1 MVVLN
6 YTLKTSKPYKYM
18 SSNMHILNVCEYCKK
33 DFIAKKTTS
42 ACCSD
47 NCAKMF
53 YKKRKRD
60 EKIKLAE
67 VETKSKK
74 ILSVAILED
83 EFKIINAKQF
93 LTLTEAALLLN
104 VSPLTLRRWT
114 LAKQIAAYKSGKKWI
129 FDKTLITPYK
139 RF

>member
-1 MVVLN
+1 MIRN
-6 YTLKTSKPYKYM
+6 DTLKTSKPNKTM
-18 SSNMHILNVCEYCKK
+18 SSNMQILKVCEYCKK

-47 NCAKMF
+47 NCAKRF
-53 YKKRKRD
+53 YKDRKRN

-67 VETKSKK
+67 VETKNKK
-74 ILSVAILED
+74 SLSAAKLED
-83 EFKIINAKQF
+83 EFQLINTKQF
-93 LTLTEAALLLN
+93 LTLIEAAMLLN

-114 LAKQIAAYKSGKKWI
+114 LAKQITASKSGKKWI
-129 FDKTLITPYK
+129 FDKTVIMPHK

>member
-1 MVVLN
+1 
-6 YTLKTSKPYKYM
+6 M
-18 SSNMHILNVCEYCKK
+18 SSNVQILKVCEYCKR

-47 NCAKMF
+47 NCAKRL
-53 YKKRKRD
+53 YKSRKRD

-74 ILSVAILED
+74 ILSVAKLED
-83 EFKIINAKQF
+83 EHKIINVKQYF
-93 LTLTEAALLLN
+93 TLIEAALLLN

-114 LAKQIAAYKSGKKWI
+114 LAKQIIASKSGKKWI
-129 FDKTLITPYK
+129 FNKTLILPHK

>member
-1 MVVLN
+1 MQI
-6 YTLKTSKPYKYM
+6 LK
-18 SSNMHILNVCEYCKK
+18 VCEYCKK

-60 EKIKLAE
+60 EKIKTTE
-67 VETKSKK
+67 VDIKSKK
-74 ILSVAILED
+74 MLSVAILED
-83 EFKIINAKQF
+83 EFKTINAKQY
-93 LTLTEAALLLN
+93 LTLVEAALFLN
-104 VSPLTLRRWT
+104 VTPLTLRRWS
-114 LAKQIAAYKSGKKWI
+114 LANEIPASKSGKKWI
-129 FDKTLITPYK
+129 FDKSLIMPQK

>member
-1 MVVLN
+1 MQI
-6 YTLKTSKPYKYM
+6 LK
-18 SSNMHILNVCEYCKK
+18 VCEHCKK

-47 NCAKMF
+47 NCAKQY

-60 EKIKLAE
+60 EKIKTAE

-74 ILSVAILED
+74 LLSATIIEEEYKIL
-83 EFKIINAKQF
+83 NAKQY
-93 LTLTEAALLLN
+93 LTLIEAALLLN

-114 LAKQIAAYKSGKKWI
+114 LAKQVPAFKSGKKWI
-129 FDKTLITPYK
+129 FDKTLILSHN

>member
-1 MVVLN
+1 
-6 YTLKTSKPYKYM
+6 M
-18 SSNMHILNVCEYCKK
+18 SSNMQILKVCEFCKK

-60 EKIKLAE
+60 EKIKIAE
-67 VETKSKK
+67 VKTDTIKK
-74 ILSVAILED
+74 LSAAKLED
-83 EFKIINAKQF
+83 EHKIINAKQF

-104 VSPLTLRRWT
+104 VTPLTLRRWT
-114 LAKQIAAYKSGKKWI
+114 LAKQIAASKSGKKWI
-129 FDKTLITPYK
+129 FDKTLIMPHK

>member
-1 MVVLN
+1 MQI
-6 YTLKTSKPYKYM
+6 LK
-18 SSNMHILNVCEYCKK
+18 VCEYCKK

-47 NCAKMF
+47 NCAKRL
-53 YKKRKRD
+53 YKDRKRN

-74 ILSVAILED
+74 MLSVAIVKD
-83 EFKIINAKQF
+83 EFEIINAKQY
-93 LTLTEAALLLN
+93 LTLIEAALLLN

-114 LAKQIAAYKSGKKWI
+114 LAKQIAASKSGKKWI
-129 FDKTLITPYK
+129 FDKTLIMPDK

>member
-1 MVVLN
+1 
-6 YTLKTSKPYKYM
+6 M
-18 SSNMHILNVCEYCKK
+18 SSNMQILKVCEYCKN

-60 EKIKLAE
+60 EKIKIAE

-74 ILSVAILED
+74 MLSAAMVED
-83 EFKIINAKQF
+83 EYKIINAKQY
-93 LTLTEAALLLN
+93 LTLIEAALLLSN
-104 VSPLTLRRWT
+104 TPLTLRRWT
-114 LAKQIAAYKSGKKWI
+114 LSKQIPAFKSGKK
-129 FDKTLITPYK
+129 
-139 RF
+139 

>member
-1 MVVLN
+1 
-6 YTLKTSKPYKYM
+6 M
-18 SSNMHILNVCEYCKK
+18 SSNMQILKVCEYCNK

-60 EKIKLAE
+60 EKIKTAE

-74 ILSVAILED
+74 MLLAAVVE
-83 EFKIINAKQF
+83 EEHKIINAKQY
-93 LTLTEAALLLN
+93 LTLIEAALLLN
-104 VSPLTLRRWT
+104 VTPLTLRRWT
-114 LAKQIAAYKSGKKWI
+114 FAKEIQASKSGKKWI
-129 FDKTLITPYK
+129 LIRHYLCLINDFK
-139 RF
+139 CHSFEEDCKLM

>member
-1 MVVLN
+1 
-6 YTLKTSKPYKYM
+6 M
-18 SSNMHILNVCEYCKK
+18 SSNMQILKVCEYCKK

-60 EKIKLAE
+60 EKIKLAN

-74 ILSVAILED
+74 ILSIAKVED
-83 EFKIINAKQF
+83 EHKIINAKQY
-93 LTLTEAALLLN
+93 LTLLEAALLLN

-114 LAKQIAAYKSGKKWI
+114 LAKQIAASKSGKKWI
-129 FDKTLITPYK
+129 FDKSLIMPQK

>member
-1 MVVLN
+1 MIRN
-6 YTLKTSKPYKYM
+6 DTLKYLNPTNTM
-18 SSNMHILNVCEYCKK
+18 SSNMQILKVCEYCKK

-60 EKIKLAE
+60 EKIKIAE

-74 ILSVAILED
+74 ILSIAKVED

-114 LAKQIAAYKSGKKWI
+114 LAKQIAASKSGKKWI
-129 FDKTLITPYK
+129 FDKTLIMPHK